1 MHMIRT
7 TLLITLVMSGIA
19 SAKDKKQAFYSYP
32 LNDARIAAAIT
43 VGNKAGGRSMSL
55 SLSDSAQNWSRAL
68 GSQQVTTGFSLE
80 IYTPFSWIAQNAS
93 WKAKKYQTFA
103 REDVAPAMLE
113 GILRV
118 YANPDR
124 PNEVSQQGMI
134 GTSGVEHVIVRST
147 QKKNFEVLQPIDIDA
162 DAVYSRN
169 AFGAEVEFTSQ
180 VATFDLEAVKR
191 IASRDKKGEFFVV
204 VIGNTGEE
212 KKFKVKTK
220 HFDRLP

>member
-1 MHMIRT
+1 MQTIRT
-7 TLLITLVMSGIA
+7 TLL
-19 SAKDKKQAFYSYP
+19 
-32 LNDARIAAAIT
+32 
-43 VGNKAGGRSMSL
+43 SL

-68 GSQQVTTGFSLE
+68 GSQQATTGFSLE

-103 REDVAPAMLE
+103 REGVAPAMLE
-113 GILRV
+113 RILRV

-124 PNEVSQQGMI
+124 PNEISQRGMF
-134 GTSGVEHVIVRST
+134 GTAGVEHVIVCST

-169 AFGAEVEFTSQ
+169 AFGA
-180 VATFDLEAVKR
+180 VKR
-191 IASRDKKGEFFVV
+191 IASLDKKGEFFVV